1 MMGNTLY
8 EQFHNNV
15 KGIAPLNTAKDS
27 LDRLQ
32 ATYENVRD
40 NMTQALS
47 GIKATYTGNA
57 ADAMADAFTPVAN
70 SFNDGANFA
79 GSASLATSFQAES
92 FATAQAKIQNQVPVP
107 DAPWYEPVD
116 PFNTDHDDAIQQ
128 NSQID
133 AANEAAYTAYGNDT
147 NGNLGYV
154 QPAPTNTSGFGSFSV
169 TQQGNGTTVGS
180 PSGSSGARGA
190 GGSGS
195 GGPASRYRG
204 TGTGPSGYVAPP
216 SGPPSSSGS
225 SNPGGGGSTSPGQT
239 STSSYTPPPS
249 TGLGSGPG
257 GGGAP
262 GGGGPT
268 GSPGGTGGGQFGSNG
283 PGAVMGPVGGSGGSF
298 GGGAV
303 GGGSGSSIGR
313 GGFGLTGGS
322 EPGASGSGA
331 PGARSSVGGTADVAN
346 EAEMEGG
353 VGAAGRSGA
362 SGMPGAM
369 GGRGRGEEDREHRTA
384 SYLTNDDNFNLII
397 GDFDPVAPPVIGE
410 E

>member
-1 MMGNTLY
+1 MTGNTLY

-15 KGIAPLNTAKDS
+15 QGAGPLNDAKES

-32 ATYENVRD
+32 TTYENVRD
-40 NMTQALS
+40 NLTQALS

-57 ADAMADAFTPVAN
+57 ADAMNDAFTPLAN

-79 GSASLATSFQAES
+79 GSASLSTSFQATS

-107 DAPWYEPVD
+107 AAPWYEPVD
-116 PFNTDHDDAIQQ
+116 PFSTDHDDAIQQ

-133 AANEAAYTAYGNDT
+133 AANEAAYTAYGSDT
-147 NGNLGYV
+147 GGNLGYV
-154 QPAPTNTSGFGSFSV
+154 QPAPTNTSGFGSFSA

-180 PSGSSGARGA
+180 PSGSSGAPGS

-195 GGPASRYRG
+195 GGSAARYRG
-204 TGTGPSGYVAPP
+204 TDTGPSGYVAPP
-216 SGPPSSSGS
+216 SGTSSSSGS
-225 SNPGGGGSTSPGQT
+225 SNPGGGVSTPPGQT

-249 TGLGSGPG
+249 TGPG
-257 GGGAP
+257 GGTP
-262 GGGGPT
+262 GGGVPT
-268 GSPGGTGGGQFGSNG
+268 GSPAGTGGGQFDGNG

-303 GGGSGSSIGR
+303 GGGSGGSVGR
-313 GGFGLTGGS
+313 GGFGLTGGNG
-322 EPGASGSGA
+322 PGASGSGA
-331 PGARSSVGGTADVAN
+331 GGTRSGAGSTAGVAN

-384 SYLTNDDNFNLII
+384 SYLTNDDNVNLII